1 MTPEQKIKAKVKAR
15 EDAKMIREM
24 LSWEDG
30 TGHQYA
36 ETLLKELRSML
47 PMREADKPKEPQK
60 PEPIARLGAAKLHF
74 GQFSGQP
81 LDEIPLER
89 LDWYL
94 NHSEKTV
101 KLLKTY
107 LTHPELASRRPEAAT
122 LGGL

>member
-36 ETLLKELRSML
+36 ESLLKELRSLL
-47 PMREADKPKEPQK
+47 PIREADKPKEPPK
-60 PEPIARLGAAKLHF
+60 LEPIARLGATVMAYGEF
-74 GQFSGQP
+74 AGQQYDQVP
-81 LDEIPLER
+81 LNR

-94 NHSEKTV
+94 QVAERDAKQ
-101 KLLKTY
+101 LRAY
-107 LTHPELASRRPEAAT
+107 LTHPELQSRRPH
-122 LGGL
+122 G